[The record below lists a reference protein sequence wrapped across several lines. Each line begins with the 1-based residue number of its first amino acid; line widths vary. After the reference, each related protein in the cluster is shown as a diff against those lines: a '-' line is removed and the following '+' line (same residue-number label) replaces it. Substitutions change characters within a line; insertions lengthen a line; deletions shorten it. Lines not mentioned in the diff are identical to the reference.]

1 VIRDNRQSTAYNTLE
16 AHMKNTIRF
25 AALALA
31 VPFAL
36 VAQQQIASAQTTQA
50 DKPVATKDTGTAAA
64 KVSMLKP
71 ILMQNFRPQDT
82 RGLFVFEAPKE
93 AGVAYTGFKMDWG
106 AGFKQDFQGLTHSNQ
121 STAVIVGGVNTNQL
135 MNVGNGFNTASANL
149 NLNAQ
154 VAPGIRLAM
163 TSYLSSRHHNET
175 WVKDGYALI
184 DASPIDLPLFHN
196 IMKYTTLK
204 IGHFEINYGDQH
216 FRRSDNGMAM
226 FNPFVGNLITDAFTT
241 EIGGEV
247 YVRANGFLAMA
258 SVTNGEIKGDVT
270 FPARR
275 GPAYIAKLG
284 YDKQLNSDLRV
295 RLTTSAYKKDR
306 SASNTLYTGDRAGS
320 PYFFMMENTAA
331 TTTAQGW
338 SASIRPSLGYRVN
351 AFVVNPFIKFRGLEF
366 FGNVE
371 TATGKSATETRY
383 HTWRQLSGETVY
395 RFMDEKLYAAYRYNV
410 AAGRLQAAMPGD
422 VDVHRAQLAGGWY
435 LNPMMMMKIEF
446 MQQGYYGFPTNDIR
460 YAGKIKGFVIETAL
474 SF

>member
-1 VIRDNRQSTAYNTLE
+1 
-16 AHMKNTIRF
+16 MKRSLRF

-31 VPFAL
+31 VPFTIGTT
-36 VAQQQIASAQTTQA
+36 QQQVASSQVSA
-50 DKPVATKDTGTAAA
+50 KDTPAMAGTDSIAAAA
-64 KVSMLKP
+64 KASMLKP

-82 RGLFVFEAPKE
+82 RGLNVFEAPKA
-93 AGVAYTGFKMDWG
+93 AGVAYTGFKMDWS
-106 AGFKQDFQGLTHSNQ
+106 AGFRQQFQGLTHSNTA
-121 STAVIVGGVNTNQL
+121 TAVVVAGVNTNQL
-135 MNVGNGFNTASANL
+135 MSIGKGFNTASANL
-149 NLNAQ
+149 SLNAQ

-216 FRRSDNGMAM
+216 FRRSDNGNAF
-226 FNPFVGNLITDAFTT
+226 FNPFVGNLLTDAFTT

-258 SVTNGEIKGDVT
+258 SITGGEIKGDVT
-270 FPARR
+270 VPSRR
-275 GPAYIAKLG
+275 GPAYIAKIG
-284 YDKQLNSDLRV
+284 YDKQLNRDLRV
-295 RLTTSAYKKDR
+295 RLTGSGYKKDK

-320 PYFFMMENTAA
+320 HYFMVMENTAA
-331 TTTAQGW
+331 TLASQAW
-338 SASIRPSLGYRVN
+338 SGSLRPSFGYKVH
-351 AFVVNPFIKFRGLEF
+351 AYVVNPFIKYRGLEV

-371 TATGKSATETRY
+371 TASGRSATEAKN

-395 RFMDEKLYAAYRYNV
+395 RFANEKLYGAYRYNV
-410 AAGRLQAAMPGD
+410 AEGRLALSMPGE
-422 VDVHRAQLAGGWY
+422 VDVHRYQVSGGWY
-435 LNPMMMMKIEF
+435 LNPMMLMKLEY
-446 MQQGYYGFPTNDIR
+446 MQQKYFGFPTTDIR
-460 YAGKIKGFVIETAL
+460 NGGKIKGFMIETAL